1 MEPVAFLRSAGFYV
15 AGFGAAVVLAFF
27 LLGAGRER
35 ANAPD
40 ENRWAN
46 AVMAAYMLAVTALP
60 GAAGFA
66 AVACASRSWR
76 ELRAGAASPIA
87 AGCGALGYVAWLTG
101 LGALT
106 GLAIPFPLG
115 ALGVALRL
123 VLPGALLGGLALL
136 AARALHGNR
145 AVTH

>member
-1 MEPVAFLRSAGFYV
+1 MERVAFLRSAGFYV
-15 AGFGAAVVLAFF
+15 AGFAAAVVLAFF

-35 ANAPD
+35 AHAPD

-76 ELRAGAASPIA
+76 ELRARVVAPIA
-87 AGCGALGYVAWLTG
+87 AACGALGYAAWLTG
-101 LGALT
+101 LGALA

-115 ALGVALRL
+115 ALGIALRL
-123 VLPGALLGGLALL
+123 ILPGALLGGLALL
-136 AARALHGNR
+136 AARALSG
-145 AVTH
+145 APAGA